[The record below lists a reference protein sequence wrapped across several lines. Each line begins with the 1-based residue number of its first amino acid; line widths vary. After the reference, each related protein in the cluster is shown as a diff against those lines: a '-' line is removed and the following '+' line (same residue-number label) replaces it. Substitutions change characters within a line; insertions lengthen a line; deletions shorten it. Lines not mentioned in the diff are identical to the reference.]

1 MSTFIKSVSFKNFYN
16 YYGDFEQNE
25 YNFKA
30 GINIIN
36 ADNNMGKSKFY
47 NGFMWLLNDQVY
59 DSDLKSFQDA
69 TESLMKMASGKAK
82 KEDKNFEVA
91 IKVIFVNDNIEY
103 TIKKSADF
111 TTRDNILIHS
121 GSKVSIFKT
130 ENNADIPILD
140 KNEQKDIIDQV
151 FMPLS
156 LRSYSL
162 LQGETMD
169 RLVDLS
175 SKKALSNMID
185 ILAGI
190 SVLKGTCELAKKMAK
205 KASDLYKN
213 KDAETSKN
221 NESKKMDLKKLDQ
234 LKDLLDK
241 TMEDRDTSE
250 SELAAAKA
258 KKEELDAFI
267 NSSKVRNSIRAE
279 LESIM
284 SDIKSKEN
292 EIRKIESSITHKIFD
307 EENPWLIMGLEDEL
321 DVYKKKREKYI
332 GDLAL
337 QNNDGTLVIMLPE
350 GSPDISSLKRMLE
363 NEVCE
368 VCGQPA
374 LKHSEAWEHIN
385 RILNR
390 PKKKNVNR
398 NDFSQFYG
406 ELEKYVSQYS
416 LKIPNIEDKIKDV
429 KCYLDRLA
437 DELDELHIQKEE
449 CLVKYNNAG
458 GNSDNSEFEDNNI
471 IGDYQLAIQTINENE
486 HDISG
491 YNRQIDLLNTQINAL
506 DIRLKAYKKN
516 EETQKYESFAELMK
530 EIEIIF
536 NETKD
541 SIFDK
546 TIKKLEEE
554 ANKKYVQLTEG
565 NQSSGGRLVFK
576 KEHDIVNVSIRDV
589 NNGIITGLGTGFQR
603 MKQLAIVMAVISSK
617 IGEQKKFDYPFISDA
632 PFSEFGENFINN
644 FFNVAPNVFSQSIIM
659 IKELYDPKA
668 NDLLTPFGRKILDKM
683 KSGDI
688 PGTFY
693 VNVIEEKADTT
704 GLVTSHKCYC

>member
-1 MSTFIKSVSFKNFYN
+1 MKNR
-16 YYGDFEQNE
+16 
-25 YNFKA
+25 
-30 GINIIN
+30 
-36 ADNNMGKSKFY
+36 
-47 NGFMWLLNDQVY
+47 GFTLLE
-59 DSDLKSFQDA
+59 L
-69 TESLMKMASGKAK
+69 L
-82 KEDKNFEVA
+82 A
-91 IKVIFVNDNIEY
+91 ILVI
-103 TIKKSADF
+103 
-111 TTRDNILIHS
+111 L
-121 GSKVSIFKT
+121 G
-130 ENNADIPILD
+130 
-140 KNEQKDIIDQV
+140 
-151 FMPLS
+151 
-156 LRSYSL
+156 
-162 LQGETMD
+162 
-169 RLVDLS
+169 
-175 SKKALSNMID
+175 
-185 ILAGI
+185 ILATI
-190 SVLKGTCELAKKMAK
+190 ITPVVQKSLKA
-205 KASDLYKN
+205 N
-213 KDAETSKN
+213 
-221 NESKKMDLKKLDQ
+221 
-234 LKDLLDK
+234 
-241 TMEDRDTSE
+241 
-250 SELAAAKA
+250 
-258 KKEELDAFI
+258 
-267 NSSKVRNSIRAE
+267 
-279 LESIM
+279 
-284 SDIKSKEN
+284 KEN

-603 MKQLAIVMAVISSK
+603 MKQ
-617 IGEQKKFDYPFISDA
+617 
-632 PFSEFGENFINN
+632 
-644 FFNVAPNVFSQSIIM
+644 
-659 IKELYDPKA
+659 
-668 NDLLTPFGRKILDKM
+668 
-683 KSGDI
+683 
-688 PGTFY
+688 
-693 VNVIEEKADTT
+693 
-704 GLVTSHKCYC
+704 